1 MSEFRRNIVSNFK
14 RYTDGKNRVE
24 YIVKIAIYTTLS
36 YILYVVAKFPLP
48 FMFPSFLDIQIS
60 ELPAL
65 IAGFSMGP
73 ISGVLVIFFKCLLKL
88 PLTGTFF
95 VGEATDFI
103 LGICFVVP
111 SSLIYNSK
119 KNKKT
124 ALIGLV
130 VASAIV
136 TVMSV
141 IVNRFISVPFYVK
154 VMFGGSWAPLLGMM
168 SGLYNRDITKE
179 TFYKWYLGVGIL
191 PFNLLRCFI
200 VSAVTY
206 FLYPRLK
213 RPLKLETRE
222 VYEDKYT
229 PCENKDDESAD
240 EEKTVV
246 DTEEKDGVFT
256 AVNTENADEISQN
269 DDNGALN
276 DDKDL
281 ANDDKK

>member
-1 MSEFRRNIVSNFK
+1 MSELRRNIVSNFK

-24 YIVKIAIYTTLS
+24 YIVKIAMYSALAFV
-36 YILYVVAKFPLP
+36 LYNIKFPLP
-48 FMFPSFLDIQIS
+48 GIFPSFLDIQIS

-73 ISGVLVIFFKCLLKL
+73 ISGCLVIIIKGLFKSAI
-88 PLTGTFF
+88 TSTSF
-95 VGEATDFI
+95 VGELTDVL

-124 ALIGLV
+124 ALLGLV
-130 VASAIV
+130 VGSLLL
-136 TVMSV
+136 TVMAI
-141 IVNRFISVPFYVK
+141 IVNRFISVPLLIK
-154 VMFGGSWAPLLGMM
+154 VSEGGWEPLLNMA
-168 SGLYNRDITKE
+168 SSLYNRDITKE

-229 PCENKDDESAD
+229 PCENKDGESAD

-256 AVNTENADEISQN
+256 AVNTENADEISQK

>member
-1 MSEFRRNIVSNFK
+1 MSEFKRNIVSNFK
-14 RYTDGKNRVE
+14 RYTDGKNKVE
-24 YIVKIAIYTTLS
+24 YVVKLAMYSALAFV
-36 YILYVVAKFPLP
+36 LYNIKFPLP

-73 ISGVLVIFFKCLLKL
+73 ISGCLVIIIKCLLKF
-88 PLTGTFF
+88 PLSSTFF
-95 VGEATDFI
+95 VGEATDI
-103 LGICFVVP
+103 LLGICFVLP
-111 SSLIYNSK
+111 SSLIYNSR

-124 ALIGLV
+124 ALLGLV
-130 VASAIV
+130 AGSLTV
-136 TVMSV
+136 TVMSI
-141 IVNRFISVPFYVK
+141 IVNRFISIPFYVEA
-154 VMFGGSWAPLLGMM
+154 MFGGSWAPLLDMA
-168 SGLYNRDITKE
+168 SSLYNRDVTKE

-200 VSAVTY
+200 VSVVTY

-229 PCENKDDESAD
+229 PHENKDGESAD
-240 EEKTVV
+240 EENTVV

-269 DDNGALN
+269 DDNSASN

>member
-1 MSEFRRNIVSNFK
+1 MSEFKRNIVSNFR

-24 YIVKIAIYTTLS
+24 YIVKLAMYSALAFV
-36 YILYVVAKFPLP
+36 LYNIKFPLP
-48 FMFPSFLDIQIS
+48 GIFPSFLDIQIS

-73 ISGVLVIFFKCLLKL
+73 ISGCLVIIIKGLFKSAI
-88 PLTGTFF
+88 TSTSF
-95 VGEATDFI
+95 VGELTDVL

-111 SSLIYNSK
+111 SSLIYNSR

-124 ALIGLV
+124 ALLGLV
-130 VASAIV
+130 VGSLLL
-136 TVMSV
+136 TVMAI
-141 IVNRFISVPFYVK
+141 IVNRFISVPLLIKFSE
-154 VMFGGSWAPLLGMM
+154 GGWEPLLNMA
-168 SGLYNRDITKE
+168 SSLYNRDITKE
-179 TFYKWYLGVGIL
+179 TFYKWYLGVGVL
-191 PFNLLRCFI
+191 PFNILRCFI
-200 VSAVTY
+200 VSAVT
-206 FLYPRLK
+206 FLLYPRLK

-229 PCENKDDESAD
+229 PCENKDGESAD

>member
-14 RYTDGKNRVE
+14 RYTDGKNRVD
-24 YIVKIAIYTTLS
+24 YIVKIAMYSALAFV
-36 YILYVVAKFPLP
+36 LYNIKFPLP
-48 FMFPSFLDIQIS
+48 GMFPSFLDIQIS

-73 ISGVLVIFFKCLLKL
+73 ISGCLVIIIKGLFKSAI
-88 PLTGTFF
+88 TSTSF
-95 VGEATDFI
+95 VGELTDVL

-124 ALIGLV
+124 ALLGLV
-130 VASAIV
+130 VGSLLL
-136 TVMSV
+136 TVMAI
-141 IVNRFISVPFYVK
+141 IVNRFISVPLLIK
-154 VMFGGSWAPLLGMM
+154 VSEGGWEPLLNMA
-168 SGLYNRDITKE
+168 SSLYNRDITKE

-191 PFNLLRCFI
+191 PFNILRCFI

-229 PCENKDDESAD
+229 PCENKDGESAD

-256 AVNTENADEISQN
+256 AVNAENADEISQN
-269 DDNGALN
+269 DDNDALN

-281 ANDDKK
+281 AHNDKK

>member
-1 MSEFRRNIVSNFK
+1 MSEFKRNIVSNFK

-24 YIVKIAIYTTLS
+24 YIVKIAMYSALAFV
-36 YILYVVAKFPLP
+36 LYNIKFPLP
-48 FMFPSFLDIQIS
+48 GIFPSFLDIQIS

-73 ISGVLVIFFKCLLKL
+73 ISGCLVIIIKGLFKSAI
-88 PLTGTFF
+88 TSTSF
-95 VGEATDFI
+95 VGELTDVL

-130 VASAIV
+130 VGSLLL
-136 TVMSV
+136 TVMAI
-141 IVNRFISVPFYVK
+141 IVNRFISVPLLIK
-154 VMFGGSWAPLLGMM
+154 VSEGGWEPLLNMA
-168 SGLYNRDITKE
+168 SSLYNRDITKE

-229 PCENKDDESAD
+229 PCENKDGESAD

-269 DDNGALN
+269 DDNSALN

>member
-24 YIVKIAIYTTLS
+24 YIVKLAMYSALAFV
-36 YILYVVAKFPLP
+36 LYNIKFPLP
-48 FMFPSFLDIQIS
+48 GMFPSFLDIQIS

-73 ISGVLVIFFKCLLKL
+73 ISGCLVIIIKGLFKSAI
-88 PLTGTFF
+88 TSTSF
-95 VGEATDFI
+95 VGELTDVL

-111 SSLIYNSK
+111 SSLIYNSR

-124 ALIGLV
+124 ALLGLV
-130 VASAIV
+130 VGSLLL
-136 TVMSV
+136 TVMAI
-141 IVNRFISVPFYVK
+141 IVNRFISVPLLIK
-154 VMFGGSWAPLLGMM
+154 VSEGGWEPLLNMA
-168 SGLYNRDITKE
+168 SSLYNRDITKE

-200 VSAVTY
+200 VSAVTF

-229 PCENKDDESAD
+229 PCENKDGESAD

-269 DDNGALN
+269 DDNGASN

>member
-24 YIVKIAIYTTLS
+24 YIVKLAMYSALAFV
-36 YILYVVAKFPLP
+36 LYNIKFPLP
-48 FMFPSFLDIQIS
+48 GMFPSFLDIQIS

-73 ISGVLVIFFKCLLKL
+73 ISGCLVIIIKGLFKSAI
-88 PLTGTFF
+88 TSTSF
-95 VGEATDFI
+95 VGELTDVL

-111 SSLIYNSK
+111 SSLIYNSR

-124 ALIGLV
+124 ALLGLV
-130 VASAIV
+130 VGSLLL
-136 TVMSV
+136 TVMAI
-141 IVNRFISVPFYVK
+141 IVNRFISVPLLIK
-154 VMFGGSWAPLLGMM
+154 VSEGGWEPLLNMA
-168 SGLYNRDITKE
+168 SSLYNRDITKE

-191 PFNLLRCFI
+191 PFNILRCFI
-200 VSAVTY
+200 VSAVTF

>member
-1 MSEFRRNIVSNFK
+1 MSELKRNIVSNFK

-24 YIVKIAIYTTLS
+24 YIVKIAMYSALAFV
-36 YILYVVAKFPLP
+36 LYNIKFPLP
-48 FMFPSFLDIQIS
+48 FMFPEFLDIQIS

-73 ISGVLVIFFKCLLKL
+73 ISGCLVIIIKGLFKAAI
-88 PLTGTFF
+88 TSTTF
-95 VGEATDFI
+95 VGELTDVL

-124 ALIGLV
+124 ALLGL
-130 VASAIV
+130 IV
-136 TVMSV
+136 GSLLLTGMSL
-141 IVNRFISVPFYVK
+141 IVNRFISVPLLVK
-154 VMFGGSWAPLLGMM
+154 LKLGGNWEPILNSVGV
-168 SGLYNRDITKE
+168 LYKGVTKE
-179 TFYKWYLGVGIL
+179 TFYKWYLGVGVL

-229 PCENKDDESAD
+229 PCENKDGESAD

>member
-24 YIVKIAIYTTLS
+24 YIVKLAMYSALAFV
-36 YILYVVAKFPLP
+36 LYNIKFPLP
-48 FMFPSFLDIQIS
+48 GMFPSFLDIQIS

-73 ISGVLVIFFKCLLKL
+73 ISGCLVIIIKGLFKSAI
-88 PLTGTFF
+88 TSTSF
-95 VGEATDFI
+95 VGELTDVL

-111 SSLIYNSK
+111 SSLIYNSR

-124 ALIGLV
+124 ALLGLV
-130 VASAIV
+130 VGSLLL
-136 TVMSV
+136 TVMAI
-141 IVNRFISVPFYVK
+141 IVNRFISVPLLIK
-154 VMFGGSWAPLLGMM
+154 VSEGGWEPLLNMA
-168 SGLYNRDITKE
+168 SSLYNRDITKE

-200 VSAVTY
+200 VSAVTF

-229 PCENKDDESAD
+229 PCENKDGESAD

-269 DDNGALN
+269 DDNSASN

>member
-14 RYTDGKNRVE
+14 RYTDGKNRVD
-24 YIVKIAIYTTLS
+24 YIVKIAMYSALAFV
-36 YILYVVAKFPLP
+36 LYNIKFPLP
-48 FMFPSFLDIQIS
+48 GMFPSFLDIQIS

-73 ISGVLVIFFKCLLKL
+73 ISGCLVIIIKGLFKSAI
-88 PLTGTFF
+88 TSTSF
-95 VGEATDFI
+95 VGELTDVL

-111 SSLIYNSK
+111 SSLIYNSR

-124 ALIGLV
+124 ALLGLV
-130 VASAIV
+130 VGSLLL
-136 TVMSV
+136 TVMAI
-141 IVNRFISVPFYVK
+141 IVNRFISVPLLIK
-154 VMFGGSWAPLLGMM
+154 VSEGGWEPLLNMA
-168 SGLYNRDITKE
+168 SSLYNRDITKE

-191 PFNLLRCFI
+191 PFNILRCFI

>member
-1 MSEFRRNIVSNFK
+1 MSI
-14 RYTDGKNRVE
+14 
-24 YIVKIAIYTTLS
+24 
-36 YILYVVAKFPLP
+36 
-48 FMFPSFLDIQIS
+48 
-60 ELPAL
+60 
-65 IAGFSMGP
+65 
-73 ISGVLVIFFKCLLKL
+73 
-88 PLTGTFF
+88 
-95 VGEATDFI
+95 
-103 LGICFVVP
+103 
-111 SSLIYNSK
+111 
-119 KNKKT
+119 
-124 ALIGLV
+124 
-130 VASAIV
+130 
-136 TVMSV
+136 
-141 IVNRFISVPFYVK
+141 IVNRFISIPFYVEA
-154 VMFGGSWAPLLGMM
+154 MFKGNWDVLLNRV
-168 SGLYNRDITKE
+168 SGIYKGVTKE
-179 TFYKWYLGVGIL
+179 TFYKWYLGVGVL

-222 VYEDKYT
+222 VYDDKYT

-281 ANDDKK
+281 ANNDKK

>member
-14 RYTDGKNRVE
+14 RYTDGKNKVE
-24 YIVKIAIYTTLS
+24 YIVKLAMYSALAFV
-36 YILYVVAKFPLP
+36 LYNIKFPLP

-73 ISGVLVIFFKCLLKL
+73 ISGCLVIIIKGLFKSAI
-88 PLTGTFF
+88 TSTSF
-95 VGEATDFI
+95 VGELTDVL

-124 ALIGLV
+124 ALLGLV
-130 VASAIV
+130 VGSLLL
-136 TVMSV
+136 TVMAI
-141 IVNRFISVPFYVK
+141 IVNRFISVPLLIK
-154 VMFGGSWAPLLGMM
+154 VSEGGWEPLLNMA
-168 SGLYNRDITKE
+168 SSLYNRDITKE

-229 PCENKDDESAD
+229 PCENKDGESAD

-269 DDNGALN
+269 DDNSASN

>member
-1 MSEFRRNIVSNFK
+1 MSEFKRNIVSNFK

-24 YIVKIAIYTTLS
+24 YIVKIAMYSALAFV
-36 YILYVVAKFPLP
+36 LYNIKFPLP
-48 FMFPSFLDIQIS
+48 GIFPSFLDIQIS

-73 ISGVLVIFFKCLLKL
+73 ISGCLVIIIKGLFKSAI
-88 PLTGTFF
+88 TSTSF
-95 VGEATDFI
+95 VGELTDVL

-130 VASAIV
+130 VGSLLL
-136 TVMSV
+136 TVMAI
-141 IVNRFISVPFYVK
+141 IVNRFISVPLLIK
-154 VMFGGSWAPLLGMM
+154 VSEGGWEPLLNMA
-168 SGLYNRDITKE
+168 SSLYNRDITKE

-229 PCENKDDESAD
+229 PCENKDGESAD